1 MLIPANYEKLEKN
14 LLVLGADAIALL
26 KKETYNIEDLFI
38 KMKDKKSIGLE
49 QYYNVLTLLWLAEII
64 ELCGYHISL
73 KRSPCT

>member
-14 LLVLGADAIALL
+14 LLVLGADVIALL

-73 KRSPCT
+73 KRAPCT